1 MIRKKTV
8 DAETLRAFSSQELLN
23 EINTNELSL
32 LKTLGADDLLNEMMG
47 TGNFCQGLIDIVCLE
62 KDDGKLREAM
72 CRAINSVAPTTFFN
86 DMPQD
91 ENCIVIGFNHP
102 SLGEIL
108 RLGYI
113 VLKNYPGRDI
123 LFPVNIPWY
132 ETLTAEIPNLERLNV
147 HITPMITP
155 KTEAKLIQKAG
166 DDQEMLND
174 IQHYKTVFEK
184 NYMRAARKC
193 AENNGIIV
201 VAPSATRQKDVF
213 VNEEQ
218 KKGEGHLHPTM
229 TLLARVVLRKESD
242 RATFLPMAVLEPPVS
257 NPNLNLFRDYR
268 LYPCE
273 PFSTEDVRNLT
284 SEHSRKFDY
293 EFLKRI
299 DNVYRHKTSLQA
311 VRKK

>member
-1 MIRKKTV
+1 MIRKNTIDPDV
-8 DAETLRAFSSQELLN
+8 LRAFSSQELLN
-23 EINTNELSL
+23 EINTNEVSL
-32 LKTLGADDLLNEMMG
+32 LKTLGADDLLDEMLSTG
-47 TGNFCQGLIDIVCLE
+47 TFCQGLINIVFLE
-62 KDDGKLREAM
+62 KDDDKLRESM
-72 CRAINSVAPTTFFN
+72 CNALKAVAPTTFFN

-91 ENCIVIGFNHP
+91 DNCIVIGFNHP

-113 VLKNYPGRDI
+113 VLKNYPGREL

-132 ETLTAEIPNLERLNV
+132 ETLTAEIPKLERLNV

-155 KTEAKLIQKAG
+155 KTEAKLIEKAG
-166 DDQEMLND
+166 NNQEMLSD
-174 IQHYKTVFEK
+174 IQHYKAIFEK
-184 NYMRAARKC
+184 NYMRASRKC
-193 AENNGIIV
+193 AENKGIIV

-213 VNEEQ
+213 VNEAQ
-218 KKGEGHLHPTM
+218 KKGEAHLHPTM
-229 TLLARVVLRKESD
+229 TLLARVLLRKETD

-284 SEHSRKFDY
+284 SEHSRRFDY

-299 DNVYRHKTSLQA
+299 DNVYRHKASLQA